1 MFRKI
6 NASIAIFIFAYAG
19 ASQAQISAAVDYPKK
34 ALKEGREGKT
44 SVTLAIGVD
53 GRAQDCVVTQ
63 SSGSDDLDAETCK
76 MLVTRGRWK
85 PSLDA
90 NGTPIES
97 RYSTTMTWKIPQ
109 RH

>member
-1 MFRKI
+1 MIRI
-6 NASIAIFIFAYAG
+6 SNIMIAGFVLAYAG
-19 ASQAQISAAVDYPKK
+19 VSQAQISARVDYPKK

-53 GRAQDCVVTQ
+53 GRAQDCVITQ

-90 NGTPIES
+90 NGNPITS
-97 RYSTTMTWKIPQ
+97 HYSTTMTWKIPQ